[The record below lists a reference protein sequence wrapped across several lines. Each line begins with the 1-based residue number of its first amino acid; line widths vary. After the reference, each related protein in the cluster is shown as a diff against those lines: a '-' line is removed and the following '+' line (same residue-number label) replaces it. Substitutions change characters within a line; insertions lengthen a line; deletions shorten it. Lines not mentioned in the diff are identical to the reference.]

1 MIMLEPSAENPTN
14 LDAYHYCMMDS
25 VLFDSVVQVFASVC
39 GLLVSQSSLVFLF
52 NTEIC
57 AWRVY
62 DIGSDLCICTI

>member
-39 GLLVSQSSLVFLF
+39 AVFVS
-52 NTEIC
+52 
-57 AWRVY
+57 
-62 DIGSDLCICTI
+62 